1 MKKLF
6 FITRLLSVTVFLYLF
21 YRYYKYDQFT
31 KIEYYII
38 ALLFFANAGILLRQ
52 LKDANRKK

>member
-1 MKKLF
+1 MNKLF
-6 FITRLLSVTVFLYLF
+6 YVSRLLSVTVFLYLF

-38 ALLFFANAGILLRQ
+38 ALLFFVNAVILQRQ
-52 LKDANRKK
+52 LKNSNRQK